1 MPSSGPIKQLK
12 GEELGGGGDGRG
24 AWGGGHMHA
33 ECGQAQTEGKM
44 CLPRRAKRCIDAQ
57 CPTFKCS
64 TNEAL
69 MSSDIVTGDMSI
81 DQSAHVFLTTA

>member
-1 MPSSGPIKQLK
+1 
-12 GEELGGGGDGRG
+12 
-24 AWGGGHMHA
+24 MHA

-44 CLPRRAKRCIDAQ
+44 CLPRRAERCIDAQ
-57 CPTFKCS
+57 CPTFKCC

-69 MSSDIVTGDMSI
+69 MTSDIVTWDMSI